1 MWNGREWERAD
12 VRLHHARILHM
23 SWPRDDGVL
32 LIGGGDS
39 WDDFMTTELVTWDGK
54 TSTVSFSLEYPLL

>member
-12 VRLHHARILHM
+12 VTLHHARILHM
-23 SWPRDDGVL
+23 SWPTDDGVL